1 MSDSEEINIKFIDII
16 LKKWRFNLAFG
27 TKKILATVGRS
38 DTNRIFDF
46 TCETSLLNFI
56 VDITYCQ
63 VPNFS
68 DKAPIGFI
76 TSGFMKLSVILECG
90 KIEIITA

>member
-1 MSDSEEINIKFIDII
+1 MHLG
-16 LKKWRFNLAFG
+16 LKKYLQLLVDLTLTEF
-27 TKKILATVGRS
+27 S
-38 DTNRIFDF
+38 
-46 TCETSLLNFI
+46 TSLLNFI